1 MHLKVKFTK
10 RQLMKYLALF
20 FCLTIVGT
28 TYAQRQNGGRRGGGA
43 AGGQSSATREMP
55 KFESQK
61 VAGLFEYSAKKVIKK
76 LKLKKGDSLAIE
88 VTSHIEAYNAN
99 INQIKTDNKDLFE
112 GLDIVV
118 NQNLETARNNR
129 NRELMQETF
138 RMVEEKLKP
147 IRDEVKL
154 HQDQLDASLK
164 EILSEDE
171 NEKWLEFKKS
181 ELEKLRPRRSG
192 NDARNRPD
200 NINGRSGRRRG

>member
-1 MHLKVKFTK
+1 
-10 RQLMKYLALF
+10 MKYLALF
-20 FCLTIVGT
+20 FCLAIVGT

-55 KFESQK
+55 KFETQK
-61 VAGLFEYSAKKVIKK
+61 VAGLFEFSAKKVIKK
-76 LKLKKGDSLAIE
+76 LKLKKADSLAIE
-88 VTSHIEAYNAN
+88 VTSYIEAYNAN
-99 INQIKTDNKDLFE
+99 INLIKTDNKDLFE

-138 RMVEEKLKP
+138 RMVEEKLNP
-147 IRDEVKL
+147 VRDEVKV
-154 HQDQLDASLK
+154 HQNQLDASLQ

-171 NEKWLEFKKS
+171 NEKWLEYKKS

>member
-1 MHLKVKFTK
+1 
-10 RQLMKYLALF
+10 MKYLALF
-20 FCLTIVGT
+20 FCLAIVGT
-28 TYAQRQNGGRRGGGA
+28 TCAQRQNGGRRGGGA

-61 VAGLFEYSAKKVIKK
+61 VAGLFEYNAKKVIKK
-76 LKLKKGDSLAIE
+76 LKLKKGDSLAVE
-88 VTSHIEAYNAN
+88 VTMHIEAYNAN
-99 INQIKTDNKDLFE
+99 INQIKSDNKDLFE

-147 IRDEVKL
+147 VRDEVKV
-154 HQDQLDASLK
+154 HQDQLDALLQ

-171 NEKWLEFKKS
+171 NEKWLEYKKS